1 MRPDKA
7 PAPGSLPQT
16 RTELQAWVRE
26 RLRLAGA
33 LETALLAAIEAVFTR
48 HERLWQEAKQE
59 AIQALSAGFADK
71 MTKVKHE
78 LSARDAT
85 VSSISRYFEQL
96 VADLTDKTHRDP
108 KTKLM
113 NFGRFTE
120 QLESFLALEQRG
132 RWCAIGLVDI
142 TGFKWYNDALG
153 HAIGDRI
160 IERVAHLLR
169 EQVRSDDLIAQERL
183 DAHSQ
188 DLHARF
194 GGDEFCFLIPD
205 LAEYHQAYAIAERF
219 REAVERY
226 DWTIEDRRLAA
237 QPVRVDVGV
246 VCLRLGR
253 VAERRF
259 IARRLASALI
269 TQADKLMYEAKGERA
284 SHIYIVRVKV
294 ENGELTR
301 INDDEPAAASPPN
314 TTTASETPSATTAP
328 SETPSASVDVRPR

>member
-1 MRPDKA
+1 MRPEKA
-7 PAPGSLPQT
+7 PEPGTIPQT
-16 RTELQAWVRE
+16 RTELQTWVRE
-26 RLRLAGA
+26 QLHLAPA
-33 LETALLAAIEAVFTR
+33 LETALLAAIDAVFTR
-48 HERLWQEAKQE
+48 HERLWQESKQE
-59 AIQALSAGFADK
+59 AIQALSAGFTDK
-71 MTKVKHE
+71 MTKVKRE

-142 TGFKWYNDALG
+142 TAFKWYNDALG
-153 HAIGDRI
+153 HAVGDRI

-183 DAHSQ
+183 DAQSK

-226 DWTIEDRRLAA
+226 DWTIEDRRLSA

-246 VCLRLGR
+246 VCLLLGR

-269 TQADKLMYEAKGERA
+269 SKADKLMYEAKGERA
-284 SHIYIVRVKV
+284 SHIYLVRVKV
-294 ENGELTR
+294 ENGEVIRLE
-301 INDDEPAAASPPN
+301 DQEPASQIV
-314 TTTASETPSATTAP
+314 PSA
-328 SETPSASVDVRPR
+328 EKGISAE

>member
-1 MRPDKA
+1 MRPEKA
-7 PAPGSLPQT
+7 PAPADPLPQT
-16 RTELQAWVRE
+16 RNELQQWVRE
-26 RLRLAGA
+26 RLRLPAA
-33 LETALLAAIEAVFTR
+33 LETTLLAAIDAVFTR
-48 HERLWQEAKQE
+48 HERLWQESKQE

-71 MTKVKHE
+71 MSKVQHE

-85 VSSISRYFEQL
+85 VSSISRYFEAL
-96 VADLTDKTHRDP
+96 VADLTDKSHRDP

-120 QLESFLALEQRG
+120 QIESFLALEQRG
-132 RWCAIGLVDI
+132 RWCAVGRVDI

-153 HAIGDRI
+153 HAVGDRI

-169 EQVRSDDLIAQERL
+169 EQVRSDDLLAQERPGGPQ
-183 DAHSQ
+183 AQ

-205 LAEYHQAYAIAERF
+205 LAECHQAHSIGERF

-226 DWTIEDRRLAA
+226 DWTLEDRRLAA

-246 VCLRLGR
+246 VCLWLGR

-259 IARRLASALI
+259 IARRLAAALI
-269 TQADKLMYEAKGERA
+269 TQADKLMYEAKSERA
-284 SHIYIVRVKV
+284 SHIHLVQ
-294 ENGELTR
+294 
-301 INDDEPAAASPPN
+301 AAIEHGSL
-314 TTTASETPSATTAP
+314 
-328 SETPSASVDVRPR
+328 VDT

>member
-1 MRPDKA
+1 MYAESMRPEKVQA
-7 PAPGSLPQT
+7 PADPLPQT
-16 RTELQAWVRE
+16 RGELQEWVRLH
-26 RLRLAGA
+26 LRLPVA
-33 LETALLAAIEAVFTR
+33 LESALMSAIDVVFTR
-48 HERLWQEAKQE
+48 HERLWRESKQE

-71 MTKVKHE
+71 MTRAKHE
-78 LSARDAT
+78 LSAKDAT

-96 VADLTDKTHRDP
+96 VADLTDKSNRDP

-153 HAIGDRI
+153 HAVGDRI

-169 EQVRSDDLIAQERL
+169 EQARSDDLIAQERL
-183 DAHSQ
+183 GGPRSQ
-188 DLHARF
+188 DLHARL

-205 LAEYHQAYAIAERF
+205 LADYHQAHAVGERF
-219 REAVERY
+219 REAVERF
-226 DWTIEDRRLAA
+226 DWTLEDQRLTA

-246 VCLRLGR
+246 VCLWLGR
-253 VAERRF
+253 VADRRF

-269 TQADKLMYEAKGERA
+269 QQADKLMYEAKNERA
-284 SHIYIVRVKV
+284 NHIYLVRVRI
-294 ENGELTR
+294 ENGELAHISDRETER
-301 INDDEPAAASPPN
+301 RAASEASR
-314 TTTASETPSATTAP
+314 ASEPT
-328 SETPSASVDVRPR
+328 

>member
-1 MRPDKA
+1 MQQPDKA
-7 PAPGSLPQT
+7 TGAEPQT
-16 RTELQAWVRE
+16 RNELRTWVRD
-26 RLRLAGA
+26 RLHLSTSHESA
-33 LETALLAAIEAVFTR
+33 LFTAIDAVFTR
-48 HERLWQEAKQE
+48 HERLWQESKDE
-59 AIQALSAGFADK
+59 AIRALSAGFAEK
-71 MTKVKHE
+71 MARVKTE
-78 LSARDAT
+78 LTAKDAT
-85 VSSISRYFEQL
+85 VSSISRYFEAL
-96 VADLTDKTHRDP
+96 VADLTERSHRDP

-132 RWCAIGLVDI
+132 RWSAIGLVDI

-183 DAHSQ
+183 GAHSNE
-188 DLHARF
+188 LHARL

-205 LAEYHQAYAIAERF
+205 LAQYHKAYAIAERF

-226 DWTIEDRRLAA
+226 DWTIEDRRLEA

-246 VCLRLGR
+246 VGLWLGR

-259 IARRLASALI
+259 IARRLAADLI
-269 TQADKLMYEAKGERA
+269 QRADKLMYEAKGERA
-284 SHIYIVRVKV
+284 THIYLQCVRIDNGALV
-294 ENGELTR
+294 EIPDGEQPALESA
-301 INDDEPAAASPPN
+301 NELSEPA
-314 TTTASETPSATTAP
+314 
-328 SETPSASVDVRPR
+328 R

>member
-1 MRPDKA
+1 V
-7 PAPGSLPQT
+7 
-16 RTELQAWVRE
+16 WIRE
-26 RLRLAGA
+26 RLRLPSS
-33 LETALLAAIEAVFTR
+33 LESALLHAIDSVFTR
-48 HERLWQEAKQE
+48 HERLWQESKQD

-71 MTKVKHE
+71 MTHVKHE

-85 VSSISRYFEQL
+85 VSSISRYFERL

-113 NFGRFTE
+113 NFSRFTE

-132 RWCAIGLVDI
+132 HWCAVGLVDI

-153 HAIGDRI
+153 HDVGDRI

-169 EQVRSDDLIAQERL
+169 EQVRSDDLLAQERPAA
-183 DAHSQ
+183 DGGPGPASK

-205 LAEYHQAYAIAERF
+205 LDEYHQAYAVAERF

-226 DWTIEDRRLAA
+226 DWTLEDQRLAV

-246 VCLRLGR
+246 VCMALGR
-253 VAERRF
+253 VADRRF
-259 IARRLASALI
+259 IARRLSSALI
-269 TQADKLMYEAKGERA
+269 QRADKLMYEAKGQRA
-284 SHIYIVRVKV
+284 SHIYLVRTTL
-294 ENGELTR
+294 ENGELIEATDAPKP
-301 INDDEPAAASPPN
+301 DDQQ
-314 TTTASETPSATTAP
+314 
-328 SETPSASVDVRPR
+328 